1 MKIQQYFYPLL
12 LLSLLCPTPT
22 LSEEEPISY
31 GVDLSFPIHRSA
43 VSTNYPWLPHNV
55 DPAKNPTPKKYQN
68 MPIQYLGNVQKRYD
82 EFMQG
87 CHDYYPKNKRACDST
102 EHDRVAMALRQPH
115 SMQNYTEYG
124 FKKIKTPPA
133 IWKLI
138 SEFWEANKS
147 KDNWSAEN
155 WSKGNTYTNH
165 WVSPTYIV
173 DVGSS
178 RLRGGGGKL
187 KNKIWDAAKT
197 TLQEWTGEELMQCSL
212 YGIRVYTEGA
222 MLAPHVDRLPLV
234 SSAIVNVAQDTDE
247 PWPIEV
253 YSHDGKAYNVT
264 MEPGEMVLYESH
276 SVLHGRPFPMKG
288 RFYANVFIHF
298 EPIGHS
304 LRHDAKI
311 NAGEVG
317 GDVNKKHRESVAK
330 KQGGHENDHDGLPS
344 YILKGTNEEMKWK
357 KSHPTGSKSDSG
369 QTAAHDA
376 AKRGDVENILSI
388 IDKKKHLVHR
398 KDVNGWAP
406 IHEATRNGHIEIVK
420 TLIEKGGA
428 NVNELTGLNNDG
440 ESILHMAFQ
449 THGADHPLVDYL
461 NSIGALMIGPDL

>member
-1 MKIQQYFYPLL
+1 
-12 LLSLLCPTPT
+12 
-22 LSEEEPISY
+22 
-31 GVDLSFPIHRSA
+31 
-43 VSTNYPWLPHNV
+43 
-55 DPAKNPTPKKYQN
+55 
-68 MPIQYLGNVQKRYD
+68 
-82 EFMQG
+82 
-87 CHDYYPKNKRACDST
+87 
-102 EHDRVAMALRQPH
+102 
-115 SMQNYTEYG
+115 
-124 FKKIKTPPA
+124 
-133 IWKLI
+133 
-138 SEFWEANKS
+138 
-147 KDNWSAEN
+147 
-155 WSKGNTYTNH
+155 
-165 WVSPTYIV
+165 
-173 DVGSS
+173 
-178 RLRGGGGKL
+178 L

-317 GDVNKKHRESVAK
+317 GDVNKKYRESVAK

-398 KDVNGWAP
+398 KDGNGWAP